1 MGTGS
6 PPCWLATCRSSL
18 KRRDFRRRSG
28 KEQNHITVGWL
39 PAGAHQRGGT
49 PGGDQVKDRIT
60 SLLAGYLQELIKEA
74 GLQEE
79 IR

>member
-1 MGTGS
+1 L
-6 PPCWLATCRSSL
+6 LATWRSSS
-18 KRRDFRRRSG
+18 KRRGSRRRSG
-28 KEQNHITVGWL
+28 KEQNQITTGWL

-49 PGGDQVKDRIT
+49 PGGDQVKNRIT
-60 SLLAGYLQELIKEA
+60 LLLAGYLQELIKEA